1 MWKNTK
7 KTNNFIILPGV
18 QPGHHCLDA
27 GGRVIQG
34 LDEEVP
40 DVRHQIGE
48 AEEAVSL
55 SMFSPFQIGVG
66 GQNVVNWSNNFIH
79 PLNISLT

>member
-1 MWKNTK
+1 MILMWKNTK

-40 DVRHQIGE
+40 DIRH
-48 AEEAVSL
+48 
-55 SMFSPFQIGVG
+55 
-66 GQNVVNWSNNFIH
+66 
-79 PLNISLT
+79 